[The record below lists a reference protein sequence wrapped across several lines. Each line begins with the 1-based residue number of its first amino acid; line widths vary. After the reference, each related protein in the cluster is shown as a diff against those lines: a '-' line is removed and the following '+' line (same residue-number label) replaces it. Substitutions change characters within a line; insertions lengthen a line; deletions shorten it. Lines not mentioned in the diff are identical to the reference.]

1 MVIYTNAQSILKKMD
16 ELRSYIVEREPE
28 MIMITETWTNETI
41 DDNFLKIK
49 GYEMVARN
57 DREDTAGGRGGG
69 ILVYAKKEL
78 NCWKEGGEN
87 EFTQH
92 VSVRVKWEKQVEMSM
107 HCVYRSPNSSR
118 QNDEAL
124 CKWIGSLEGNR
135 MIIGDFNLPGILW
148 EEGRSDA
155 KGRGF
160 FQACNDTFLEQQV
173 KEATHISGNRLDL
186 VLTDRSDRVIE
197 VKTDGRIDRS
207 DHEIVAI
214 KLARSTMS
222 RDGNQQYRNF
232 SRGKYEVARAK
243 IAKIEWDR
251 ELEGK
256 MSKKC
261 GRV

>member
-124 CKWIGSLEGNR
+124 CKWIGSLQGNR
-135 MIIGDFNLPGILW
+135 MIIGDFNLPVILW